1 MKRVFILGWF
11 SYPRGNATANYV
23 QYLAKA
29 LQEEGFCVTVMSA
42 LNPEFKLS
50 DGDVIGGI
58 TVRNIRWESKFSYI
72 RRLMNG
78 RLFPFVLAGKIA
90 ELRLTSDD
98 ILIAPTSLPAISTLF
113 RLKKKYKFKTIG
125 YPLEWFGVEQYKT
138 PREAKKGEL
147 QFQLNVKHDL
157 LFPISYHIREQ
168 FPKTPALV
176 LPIMADV
183 TEFPLV
189 PKEMDICRFIL
200 PANGMMKD
208 ALPEILHGLSLLTKE
223 ELS

>member
-42 LNPEFKLS
+42 LNSEFKLS

-72 RRLMNG
+72 RRLLNG
-78 RLFPFVLAGKIA
+78 RLFPFVLAGKIVK
-90 ELRLTSDD
+90 LKLTSDD
-98 ILIAPTSLPAISTLF
+98 ILIVPTSLPAISTLF

-138 PREAKKGEL
+138 PGEAKKENFNFNL
-147 QFQLNVKHDL
+147 MQNMIYF
-157 LFPISYHIREQ
+157 FR
-168 FPKTPALV
+168 
-176 LPIMADV
+176 
-183 TEFPLV
+183 
-189 PKEMDICRFIL
+189 
-200 PANGMMKD
+200 
-208 ALPEILHGLSLLTKE
+208 
-223 ELS
+223 